1 MQRII
6 LKGRGIVEGH
16 CRARAM
22 VSTKPIS
29 FLGGVD
35 PADGRI
41 VEKNN
46 DLCGQCIKGK
56 ILCFPHG
63 SGSTVGSYVLFSLA
77 KKNLAP
83 KAIVNQTADPVVVVG
98 AIIADITMVD
108 QVDIKQI
115 KSGDLVEVDAAKGTI
130 EILKQRGN

>member
-1 MQRII
+1 
-6 LKGRGIVEGH
+6 
-16 CRARAM
+16 M

-35 PADGRI
+35 PADGKI
-41 VEKNN
+41 IEKNH
-46 DLCGQCIKGK
+46 DLCGQCIKDK

-115 KSGDLVEVDAAKGTI
+115 RSGDLVEVNTAKGTVK
-130 EILKQRGN
+130 ILERRGS